1 MKKYALSVL
10 AIALASAAFAPVAS
24 ASGQTSL
31 RDLSADRNGDGVV
44 TLVELKYHNMESRQS

>member
-1 MKKYALSVL
+1 MKRYAFSML
-10 AIALASAAFAPVAS
+10 AIALASAALAPVAN

-31 RDLSADRNGDGVV
+31 RNLSADRNGDGVV